1 MGCIERMACAPTA
14 AACAATRSGVV
25 SAAAR
30 AVAASDRRPTSI
42 VISLVHCDLEI
53 SNSANSK
60 FQLPIEYGRLLAVS
74 YAGGQSPLSVFV
86 ESSVYDYVGFAY
98 EFQRI

>member
-1 MGCIERMACAPTA
+1 M
-14 AACAATRSGVV
+14 
-25 SAAAR
+25 
-30 AVAASDRRPTSI
+30 
-42 VISLVHCDLEI
+42 VISEVEI